1 MQTIQWQDGI
11 AEWKG
16 KVSKV
21 FFLLLIDI
29 VYANKCTSGNH
40 KRHNRTN
47 KCMNEQ
53 YYFYEREK
61 IIQQIEYI
69 CMSFLTVQ

>member
-29 VYANKCTSGNH
+29 VYAPVGITKDMT
-40 KRHNRTN
+40 
-47 KCMNEQ
+47 
-53 YYFYEREK
+53 ER
-61 IIQQIEYI
+61 IN
-69 CMSFLTVQ
+69 V